1 MRSLL
6 NLLSVSRTTER
17 SVNVTVENVKLLSF
31 FSNRFCLDPD
41 LRLEKVAAL
50 CPANLTGADFYA
62 LCSDAMLQSVKRK
75 IEILEQG
82 MIIIIVSRIV
92 NSRSYLS
99 QISMCDHLV

>member
-1 MRSLL
+1 MRFLL

-17 SVNVTVENVKLLSF
+17 DVNVSVENVKF
-31 FSNRFCLDPD
+31 FFNRFCLDPD

-82 MIIIIVSRIV
+82 MIILSRIDD
-92 NSRSYLS
+92 Y
-99 QISMCDHLV
+99 